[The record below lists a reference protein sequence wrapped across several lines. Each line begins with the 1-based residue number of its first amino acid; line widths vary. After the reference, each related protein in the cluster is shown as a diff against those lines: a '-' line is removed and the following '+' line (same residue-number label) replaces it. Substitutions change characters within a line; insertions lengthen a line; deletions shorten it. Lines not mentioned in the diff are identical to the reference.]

1 MSTSRIIRERG
12 SITPERHGIKRASG
26 VRVVFSYCFEWSQMD
41 DHFMTMCFMCLTVL
55 CTFSIF

>member
-26 VRVVFSYCFEWSQMD
+26 VRVVFSYCFEWSQID
-41 DHFMTMCFMCLTVL
+41 DHFSML
-55 CTFSIF
+55 